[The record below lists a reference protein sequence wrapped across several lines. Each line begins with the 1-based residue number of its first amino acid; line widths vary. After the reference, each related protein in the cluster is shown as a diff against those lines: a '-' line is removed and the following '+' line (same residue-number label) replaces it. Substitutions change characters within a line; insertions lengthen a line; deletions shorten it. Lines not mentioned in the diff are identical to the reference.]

1 MTHPAPEKTVLLQ
14 GLAPALARALREQLA
29 GVAGLAVSDDPAA
42 PADLLVAPS
51 TDSVAAPAVP
61 RLVLGRGPWRLGEVL
76 AGLRR
81 ALDEPALAVEP
92 FMLGD
97 GLFCPA
103 EKKIERADHDIGL
116 TERETM
122 LLLYLARRHP
132 QAVSR
137 DTVLRDV
144 WRYQDGID
152 THTLETHIYRLRQ
165 KIEKDSTAPQLLL
178 TTDDGY
184 LLAGIAAADPS
195 RKSDDNP

>member
-1 MTHPAPEKTVLLQ
+1 MTHPASEKTVLLQ
-14 GLAPALARALREQLA
+14 GLDPALGRALREQLA
-29 GVAGLAVSDDPAA
+29 GLPGMQVSDDPASD
-42 PADLLVAPS
+42 ADLLVTPAA
-51 TDSVAAPAVP
+51 DSVAAPAVP
-61 RLVLGRGPWRLGEVL
+61 RLVLGRGPWRLGDVM
-76 AGLRR
+76 AAVRR

-92 FMLGD
+92 FRLGD

-103 EKKIERADHDIGL
+103 EKKIERDDGDVGL

-165 KIEKDSTAPQLLL
+165 KIEKDSTAPQLLV

-184 LLAGIAAADPS
+184 LLAGIAAAGPL
-195 RKSDDNP
+195 RKGDDA

>member
-14 GLAPALARALREQLA
+14 GLTPALDRALREQLA
-29 GVAGLAVSDDPAA
+29 GLPGLCISDGPAGA
-42 PADLLVAPS
+42 ADLLVTPAA
-51 TDSVAAPAVP
+51 DSVPTPAVP
-61 RLVLGRGPWRLGEVL
+61 RLVLGRGPWRLGDVL
-76 AGLRR
+76 AGMRR

-92 FMLGD
+92 FWLGD

-103 EKKIERADHDIGL
+103 EKKIERAAGDVGL

-165 KIEKDSTAPQLLL
+165 KIEQDSAAPKLLL

-184 LLAGIAAADPS
+184 LLSGIAAAEFS
-195 RKSDDNP
+195 RKGEDA